1 MSDYSFVII
10 HFGNN
15 IKYLEY
21 ELYFLMNLSEFTKY
35 DICYLYSIQDTP
47 IDFVEKIKK
56 LNINIKTIPY
66 NDKGV
71 SYNIENTFKSSY
83 THFNTLRTC
92 NFIYA
97 YLLTQYK
104 KVCIL
109 ESDMVILKN
118 IDHIFKLKCP
128 SVFYTMNKIK
138 SNEDNKNN
146 LIILNQKKMI
156 DNCYKGTPINGGVFL
171 IKPNKEEFKKLK
183 IKIKQVIKNNCIYPN
198 ETLIVAYI
206 KPLYNMPI
214 KYNFSHYY
222 FDDFNKFQDIYILH
236 YNQSKYKPIDIIKNN
251 YIQKKGIKKKII
263 SVYKKSI
270 YDKFYNKIKNILN
283 K

>member
-1 MSDYSFVII
+1 MSEYSFVII

-21 ELYFLMNLSEFTKY
+21 ELYFLMNLSEYTKY

-47 IDFVEKIKK
+47 IDFVKKIKK

-118 IDHIFKLKCP
+118 IDNIFKLKCP

-146 LIILNQKKMI
+146 LIILNQKKN
-156 DNCYKGTPINGGVFL
+156 D
-171 IKPNKEEFKKLK
+171 
-183 IKIKQVIKNNCIYPN
+183 
-198 ETLIVAYI
+198 
-206 KPLYNMPI
+206 
-214 KYNFSHYY
+214 
-222 FDDFNKFQDIYILH
+222 
-236 YNQSKYKPIDIIKNN
+236 
-251 YIQKKGIKKKII
+251 
-263 SVYKKSI
+263 
-270 YDKFYNKIKNILN
+270 
-283 K
+283 